1 MAGATIAVVAASAP
15 IAIPITTRPNDTVHP
30 FMRPFCEIA
39 PNMESSVSDPIVT
52 QAIANL
58 VRVLRNFHRIG
69 RLVHDDRA
77 LAGVAGPL

>member
-30 FMRPFCEIA
+30 FYETLCKIA
-39 PNMESSVSDPIVT
+39 PNMESGGSDPIVT

-58 VRVLRNFHRIG
+58 VGVLRNFHRFG
-69 RLVHDDRA
+69 RTPDDVPT
-77 LAGVAGPL
+77 LAGVSAPL